1 MTDISI
7 GAGFVTSQA
16 IQPTVQTMRAD
27 SPDTGGS
34 FMQSLKQSD
43 TIAGTDTVRQNADT
57 ASTAGTE
64 ASASVSAPASDVS
77 AETDTVSESVSDSPD
92 TYGSSEEETEAV
104 YRPAR
109 DGGYA
114 AQANVR
120 VEEETVKELNDLSE
134 KVKESLG
141 ASKEKPL
148 LRQSE
153 EALENA
159 LLKAFRDLNDP
170 EKKKEEPDE
179 KELIFLMKLVD
190 KITARDEK
198 KTALSGDK
206 DEDEEKLGGTLLQ
219 IIDTMLKNAEKEAE
233 ESGAAGDQQSE
244 SISDT
249 NFVDIGSSEDKAR
262 ESIRLNRGD
271 LKMEHFV
278 DPDRPPPEDYRL
290 PDPMRPKP
298 SGVPSELTAGS
309 EETASK
315 NLTEINNGAAYEA
328 SSSFT
333 EKTIPAAEKE
343 TAAEIGETLKNTA
356 ETADSAAI
364 QEDGLSKGEAL
375 VKTEAPVQNAAV
387 SYGNADKT
395 ERSEI
400 PANVPKTAAEEKSAA
415 VEELPA
421 GERIV
426 TRNENQGLD
435 GSYTGRQDE
444 RALNGETQAAAAEAP
459 LYGEAVKETAVSP
472 IRETEKP
479 IDTAKAPAAE
489 NVIAEKAA
497 ETAEIPESG
506 GRRVKAVRV
515 DRQELKTAEDNGRI
529 EEVPIRSKAPY
540 RFGTEVKS
548 SELDELAR
556 LFGIKRERAEAELP
570 EAKENGGDTKAAVR
584 DEAPISVPVE
594 EVSVVTS
601 KTADIPI
608 VRPGLSE
615 SGVKQVVTQIVSEML
630 NNLPE
635 KDGETTLM
643 MTLNPESL
651 GRISVKL
658 VENAGKLSVTVTA
671 ESKETAAILASRAE
685 SVQESMRD
693 SGTQLEKYQ
702 VVYGAEQDGR
712 AEQQNYDGSSK
723 NPYVRQTEEHDDEND
738 GQFAEILSGQTV

>member
-16 IQPTVQTMRAD
+16 IQPTVQTLRAD

-92 TYGSSEEETEAV
+92 TYNSSEEETEAV

-120 VEEETVKELNDLSE
+120 VEEETVKELSDLSE
-134 KVKESLG
+134 KVKESIG

-170 EKKKEEPDE
+170 EKKKEELDE

-233 ESGAAGDQQSE
+233 ESGAAGAQQSE
-244 SISDT
+244 LISDT

-278 DPDRPPPEDYRL
+278 DPDRPPEDYRL
-290 PDPMRPKP
+290 PDPMRPRTQ
-298 SGVPSELTAGS
+298 GVPTVSTEGS

-315 NLTEINNGAAYEA
+315 NLTEINNGTAYEA
-328 SSSFT
+328 SGSFT
-333 EKTIPAAEKE
+333 EKAIPVTEKE
-343 TAAEIGETLKNTA
+343 TAAEIGAAFKNTA

-444 RALNGETQAAAAEAP
+444 RTLSGETQAAAAEAP

-497 ETAEIPESG
+497 DTAEIPESG
-506 GRRVKAVRV
+506 GRRVNAVRV
-515 DRQELKTAEDNGRI
+515 DRQDFKAVVDNGTAA
-529 EEVPIRSKAPY
+529 EVPIKSKAPY

-556 LFGIKRERAEAELP
+556 LFGIKRERVEAELP
-570 EAKENGGDTKAAVR
+570 EAKENDGDTKATVR

-594 EVSVVTS
+594 EVSVVNS

-671 ESKETAAILASRAE
+671 ESRETAAILASRAE

-738 GQFAEILSGQTV
+738 GQFAEILSGQAV

>member
-43 TIAGTDTVRQNADT
+43 TVAGTDTVRQNADT
-57 ASTAGTE
+57 AGTE
-64 ASASVSAPASDVS
+64 ASASVSAPVSDVS

-120 VEEETVKELNDLSE
+120 VEEETVKELSDLSE

-141 ASKEKPL
+141 ATKEKPL

-170 EKKKEEPDE
+170 DKKREELEE
-179 KELIFLMKLVD
+179 KELVFLMKLID

-206 DEDEEKLGGTLLQ
+206 DEDDEKLGGTLLQ

-233 ESGAAGDQQSE
+233 ESGAAGAQQSE
-244 SISDT
+244 LISDT
-249 NFVDIGSSEDKAR
+249 NFVDISSSEDKAR

-278 DPDRPPPEDYRL
+278 DPDRPPEDYRL
-290 PDPMRPKP
+290 PDPMRPRTQ
-298 SGVPSELTAGS
+298 GVPTVSTEGS

-328 SSSFT
+328 SGSFT

-364 QEDGLSKGEAL
+364 QEAGLSKGEAL
-375 VKTEAPVQNAAV
+375 VKTEAPVQNTAV

-395 ERSEI
+395 EQSEI
-400 PANVPKTAAEEKSAA
+400 PANVPKTAEEEKSAA

-435 GSYTGRQDE
+435 GSYMGRQDE
-444 RALNGETQAAAAEAP
+444 RALNGETRAAAAEAP

-497 ETAEIPESG
+497 DTAEIPESG
-506 GRRVKAVRV
+506 RRRVNAVRV
-515 DRQELKTAEDNGRI
+515 DRHDFKAAVDNGRAA
-529 EEVPIRSKAPY
+529 EVPIKSKTPY

-570 EAKENGGDTKAAVR
+570 EAKENDGDTKATVR

-594 EVSVVTS
+594 EVSVVAS

-671 ESKETAAILASRAE
+671 ESRETAAILASRAE

-738 GQFAEILSGQTV
+738 GQFAEILSGQAV

>member
-16 IQPTVQTMRAD
+16 IQPTAQTARID
-27 SPDTGGS
+27 STDTGVS

-43 TIAGTDTVRQNADT
+43 TVAAADTVRQNAAASDT
-57 ASTAGTE
+57 EVSVS
-64 ASASVSAPASDVS
+64 ASASDAS
-77 AETDTVSESVSDSPD
+77 AEIGAASESVSDSHD
-92 TYGSSEEETEAV
+92 TYGSSEEETAAV
-104 YRPAR
+104 YRPPE

-120 VEEETVKELNDLSE
+120 VDEETVKELSDLSE

-141 ASKEKPL
+141 VSKEKPL
-148 LRQSE
+148 LKQSE

-170 EKKKEEPDE
+170 DKKQEELEE
-179 KELIFLMKLVD
+179 KELVFLMKLID

-219 IIDTMLKNAEKEAE
+219 IIDSMLKNAEKEAE
-233 ESGAAGDQQSE
+233 ESGIAGSQQSE
-244 SISDT
+244 LIADT

-271 LKMEHFV
+271 LKMEHYV
-278 DPDRPPPEDYRL
+278 DPDRPPEDYRL
-290 PDPMRPKP
+290 PDPMRPRAQ
-298 SGVPSELTAGS
+298 GVPAVLTEGT
-309 EETASK
+309 EETVSK
-315 NLTEINNGAAYEA
+315 NPIEANGGAVHETSGAFA
-328 SSSFT
+328 
-333 EKTIPAAEKE
+333 EKTIPVTATEKGTEAETGAALKNAAE
-343 TAAEIGETLKNTA
+343 A
-356 ETADSAAI
+356 ADSATI
-364 QEDGLSKGEAL
+364 QEDGLSKGDIL
-375 VKTEAPVQNAAV
+375 VKTEAPVQNTAV
-387 SYGNADKT
+387 SYGNTGKT
-395 ERSEI
+395 ARSEI
-400 PANVPKTAAEEKSAA
+400 PANVPENSAEERSAA
-415 VEELPA
+415 EELPA
-421 GERIV
+421 GERIAA
-426 TRNENQGLD
+426 RSESQGLG
-435 GSYTGRQDE
+435 GSYTGRQGE
-444 RALNGETQAAAAEAP
+444 QVLRGETRAAEVEAS
-459 LYGEAVKETAVSP
+459 LYEEAVKETAVSP
-472 IRETEKP
+472 IKETAKP
-479 IDTAKAPAAE
+479 VDTAKAPAAE
-489 NVIAEKAA
+489 NAAAEKAA
-497 ETAEIPESG
+497 ETAEIPEN
-506 GRRVKAVRV
+506 GRRRVNAVRV
-515 DRQELKTAEDNGRI
+515 DRQDFKAVRDNERAAAAPIKAEA
-529 EEVPIRSKAPY
+529 SH
-540 RFGTEVKS
+540 RFGTEMKS

-556 LFGIKRERAEAELP
+556 LFGIKRERSEAALP
-570 EAKENGGDTKAAVR
+570 EAEENGGDTKAAGR
-584 DEAPISVPVE
+584 GETPISVPVE

-608 VRPGLSE
+608 ARPGLSE

-658 VENAGKLSVTVTA
+658 VENAGRISVTVTA

-738 GQFAEILSGQTV
+738 GRFAEILSGENV

>member
-16 IQPTVQTMRAD
+16 IQPTAQTMRTD

-43 TIAGTDTVRQNADT
+43 TVAGTDTVRQNADT

-120 VEEETVKELNDLSE
+120 VEEETVKELSDLSE
-134 KVKESLG
+134 KVKESIG

-170 EKKKEEPDE
+170 EKKKEELDE

-233 ESGAAGDQQSE
+233 ESGAAGAQQSE
-244 SISDT
+244 LISDT
-249 NFVDIGSSEDKAR
+249 NFVDISSSEDKAR

-278 DPDRPPPEDYRL
+278 DPDRPPEDYRL
-290 PDPMRPKP
+290 PDPMRPRTQ
-298 SGVPSELTAGS
+298 GVPTVSTEGS

-315 NLTEINNGAAYEA
+315 NLTEINNGTAYEA
-328 SSSFT
+328 SGSFT

-343 TAAEIGETLKNTA
+343 TAAEIGATLKNTA

-364 QEDGLSKGEAL
+364 QEDGLSKGEAF

-400 PANVPKTAAEEKSAA
+400 PANVPKTAEEEKSAA

-426 TRNENQGLD
+426 TRNESQGLD

-444 RALNGETQAAAAEAP
+444 RALNGETRAAAAEAP

-506 GRRVKAVRV
+506 RRRVNAVRV
-515 DRQELKTAEDNGRI
+515 DRQDFKAAGDSGTAA
-529 EEVPIRSKAPY
+529 EVPIKSKMPY

-570 EAKENGGDTKAAVR
+570 EAKENDGDTKATVR

-594 EVSVVTS
+594 EVSVVNS

-738 GQFAEILSGQTV
+738 GQFAEILSGQAV